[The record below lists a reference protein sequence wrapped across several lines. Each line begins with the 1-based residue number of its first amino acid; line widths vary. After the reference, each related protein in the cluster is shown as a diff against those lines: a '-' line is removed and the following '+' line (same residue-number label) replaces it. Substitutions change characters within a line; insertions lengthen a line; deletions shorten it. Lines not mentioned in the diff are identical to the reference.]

1 MRHHAL
7 GTVCR
12 GATQRSEPGQSRANS
27 LDREDLI
34 TEDVIPQ
41 VHYAPGERP
50 LCGAEGWTVSYTD
63 DPDQVQGC
71 DDCLELVAED
81 LQDENGYRCRA
92 EPPLSTDQREPA

>member
-1 MRHHAL
+1 MRPAS
-7 GTVCR
+7 G
-12 GATQRSEPGQSRANS
+12 
-27 LDREDLI
+27 
-34 TEDVIPQ
+34 
-41 VHYAPGERP
+41 P

-92 EPPLSTDQREPA
+92 EPPLSTDQRETGVGSALFRLEAGVLPDD